1 MRVKF
6 LQMASDRTA
15 GLTTRQRELLARVV
29 EAFVATG
36 QPVGSR
42 HLVERAGLS
51 VSSST
56 VRNELAE
63 LEAKGLLTHPHTSA
77 GRVPTDRGYRLYAD
91 ELLARQDLRP
101 GAFPL
106 DLSELRRE
114 IDSALEAT
122 GEVLSRATHLLA
134 LVSAPPLET
143 TNVRH
148 VEVLLLNPRTV
159 MAVVIT
165 STGSVAK
172 RVVTFDKTVDP
183 GLAKWAGEY
192 LNERVAGLQL
202 GTTRVRRELDDPTLS
217 PPERDF
223 LTALKPAFTDVLQ
236 AEHRLYVGGTAGLLD
251 DAREDELDIYRQV
264 LVTLERRA
272 ALLEILGE
280 ALDPHRAFVRV
291 GGELEHPAFQ
301 DAALVGAT
309 YGLTNR
315 VLGAVG
321 LLGPV
326 RMDYDKAIR
335 SVRGAAQELSRF
347 VEEVY
352 EDN

>member
-1 MRVKF
+1 
-6 LQMASDRTA
+6 MASDPA
-15 GLTTRQRELLARVV
+15 ALLTERQRKILARVI
-29 EAFVATG
+29 EEYVATG
-36 QPVGSR
+36 QPVGSK
-42 HLVERAGLS
+42 HLVERSGLG
-51 VSSST
+51 VSPST
-56 VRNELAE
+56 VRNELAD
-63 LEAKGLLTHPHTSA
+63 LEARGLLTHPHTSA
-77 GRVPTDRGYRLYAD
+77 GRVPTERGYRLYAD
-91 ELLARQDLRP
+91 ELLARQESRP

-106 DLSELRRE
+106 DYSALRRE

-122 GEVLSRATHLLA
+122 SEVLSQATHLLA

-143 TNVRH
+143 TTVRH

-165 STGSVAK
+165 STGGVAK
-172 RVVTFDKTVDP
+172 RVVAFDEPVDP

-192 LNERVAGLQL
+192 LNERVAGLLL
-202 GTTRVRRELDDPTLS
+202 GTSRLRREFEEPSLS
-217 PPERDF
+217 AGERDF
-223 LTALKPAFTDVLQ
+223 LAALKPAFTDLVQ
-236 AEHRLYVGGTAGLLD
+236 AEQRLYVGGTADMLD
-251 DAREDELDIYRQV
+251 DVRENELGAYRHV

-280 ALDPHRAFVRV
+280 ALDPRRAFVRV

-301 DAALVGAT
+301 DAALVGAS

-315 VLGAVG
+315 ALGAVG

-326 RMDYDKAIR
+326 RMDYEKALR